1 MTSGIERR
9 PALRSCI
16 AVALL
21 LVALASKTIA
31 APPQLVLADGSTVEA
46 TLAEPGPE
54 GKLAFTSA
62 GKRIAP
68 EARDLV
74 RWGTFAAPAAGAL
87 AVLDRGDVL
96 LFNTCTAEGEEFHV
110 QTAAFGE
117 VRVPI
122 AAMRGLVYQP
132 PGDIRERDR
141 LLDQLARPDEL
152 AGPAAKES
160 PAAIAAGLRVT
171 LDNADIVDGKLASLS
186 AEELVIDTATGKIT
200 LGVDRV
206 RALAFAPPATPTKTP
221 RSVRFVVGATDG
233 SRIIALETSL
243 TADGLQLTTP
253 AGTKLNLGRDKFA
266 AIQTLGGKATYLS
279 DLPASGYKHVPYL
292 STTWPL
298 ATDRNVI
305 GGRLRAG
312 GNEFLKGLGM
322 HSAASATYALDRPYR
337 RFEAALAI
345 DDSAQPQGGGETS
358 KLGSV
363 IFRVY
368 IDTGDGVW
376 KLRHTSETIRGGDA
390 PTPVSVDLAGAKRLS
405 LIVDFADRADEG
417 DRANWLDARLVE

>member
-1 MTSGIERR
+1 VTSGIEQR

-16 AVALL
+16 AATLL
-21 LVALASKTIA
+21 LVALASQTIA
-31 APPQLVLADGSTVEA
+31 ASPRLVLADGSTVEA
-46 TLAEPGPE
+46 TLAEPGPK

-62 GKRIAP
+62 GKRITP

-74 RWGTFAAPAAGAL
+74 RWGTFAAPAPGAL

-96 LFNTCTAEGEEFHV
+96 LFNTCAVEREEFHI

-132 PGDIRERDR
+132 PVDVHERDR
-141 LLDQLARPDEL
+141 LLDELARPDEL
-152 AGPAAKES
+152 GGTAAKES
-160 PAAIAAGLRVT
+160 PAAIASGLRVT
-171 LDNADIVDGKLASLS
+171 LDNGDIVDGKLASLS
-186 AEELVIDTATGKIT
+186 ADELVIDTATGKLT

-206 RALAFAPPATPTKTP
+206 RAIAFAPPAKTTRTP
-221 RSVRFVVGATDG
+221 RSIRFVIGTTDG
-233 SRIIALETSL
+233 SRVTATDLAL
-243 TADGLQLTTP
+243 TADGLQFTTL
-253 AGTKLNLGRDKFA
+253 AGTKLNLARDKVA

-279 DLPASGYKHVPYL
+279 DLTASGYKHVPYL
-292 STTWPL
+292 ATTWPL
-298 ATDRNVI
+298 ATDRNVT

-312 GNEFLKGLGM
+312 GSEFLKGLGM
-322 HSAASATYALDRPYR
+322 HSAASATYALNKPYR

-345 DDSAQPQGGGETS
+345 DDSARDH
-358 KLGSV
+358 GSV

-368 IDTGDGVW
+368 IDTGNGTW
-376 KLRHTSETIRGGDA
+376 NLRHTSETIRGGGP
-390 PTPVSVDLAGAKRLS
+390 PTPVAVDLSGAKRLS

-417 DRANWLDARLVE
+417 DRANWLDARLIE